1 LAQGSVIRDQQRMPF
16 AFVKPIYPPDAN
28 ERGIE
33 GWVDLKF
40 TVTKN
45 GSVKDPSV
53 IKADPPSVFNR
64 AAIDAVKKWKYRPK
78 VVDGKAVE
86 EHNVKAHVVFN
97 LNDP

>member
-1 LAQGSVIRDQQRMPF
+1 
-16 AFVKPIYPPDAN
+16 
-28 ERGIE
+28 
-33 GWVDLKF
+33 
-40 TVTKN
+40 
-45 GSVKDPSV
+45 V